1 MKKTNTPSWFVLASI
16 LVAAGTFLSI
26 ALGANSGVHSMSR
39 RTGGLA
45 YQQRMQKVLKLADAG
60 HSALY
65 HHDYARAVEDLQQSI
80 NLDGSGGDAGT
91 WADLGRALDEQ
102 GQSDNAYAA
111 YREAYDNPK
120 RGGSSSFPHDVETLT
135 HYGIMCEDHGQH
147 EAAVRAYNKAAEE
160 INPRQTAVTLDVP
173 ADPQQTPAP
182 HLRALLDVM
191 RGLTIGEEKNV
202 AGGQDRADEALAAFQ
217 QAVQQEPNDARVN
230 YYLGYGYQKAGNVEA
245 AQTAFARAAHLDT
258 EGTVK
263 AAALKELPVSMQ
275 PR

>member
-1 MKKTNTPSWFVLASI
+1 M
-16 LVAAGTFLSI
+16 
-26 ALGANSGVHSMSR
+26 
-39 RTGGLA
+39 
-45 YQQRMQKVLKLADAG
+45 
-60 HSALY
+60 
-65 HHDYARAVEDLQQSI
+65 
-80 NLDGSGGDAGT
+80 GGDHET

-102 GQSDNAYAA
+102 GRSEEAYTA

-120 RGGSSSFPHDVETLT
+120 RGGSSNFPHDVETLT

-147 EAAVRAYNKAAEE
+147 EAAVRAYNKAVGE
-160 INPRQTAVTLDVP
+160 INPRQTSVTLDVP

-202 AGGQDRADEALAAFQ
+202 AGGQDRTDEALAAFQ
-217 QAVQQEPNDARVN
+217 AAAQQEPNDARVN
-230 YYLGYGYQKAGNVEA
+230 YYLGYGYLGYGYQKAGHVRA
-245 AQTAFARAAHLDT
+245 AQTAFAKAARLDT
-258 EGTVK
+258 EGTIK

>member
-1 MKKTNTPSWFVLASI
+1 MKTTNTLSLFMSASVLI
-16 LVAAGTFLSI
+16 VAGTFLSI
-26 ALGANSGVHSMSR
+26 ALGANSGIRSMSR
-39 RTGGLA
+39 RVGGPA
-45 YQQRMQKVLKLADAG
+45 YQQRMQKVLNLADAG

-80 NLDGSGGDAGT
+80 NLDGSGGNAGT

-102 GQSDNAYAA
+102 GRSEEAYAA

-120 RGGSSSFPHDVETLT
+120 RSGSSNFPHDVETLT
-135 HYGIMCEDHGQH
+135 HYGIMCENHGQH
-147 EAAVRAYNKAAEE
+147 ESAVRAYNKAVEE
-160 INPRQTAVTLDVP
+160 LNPRQTSVALDVP

-191 RGLTIGEEKNV
+191 QGLTIGEEKNV
-202 AGGQDRADEALAAFQ
+202 AGGQDKSDEALAAFQ
-217 QAVQQEPNDARVN
+217 AAAWQEPNDARVN
-230 YYLGYGYQKAGNVEA
+230 YYLGYGYQKAGNVKA
-245 AQTAFARAAHLDT
+245 AQIAFARAAHLDT

-263 AAALKELPVSMQ
+263 AAAMKELPGAVQ